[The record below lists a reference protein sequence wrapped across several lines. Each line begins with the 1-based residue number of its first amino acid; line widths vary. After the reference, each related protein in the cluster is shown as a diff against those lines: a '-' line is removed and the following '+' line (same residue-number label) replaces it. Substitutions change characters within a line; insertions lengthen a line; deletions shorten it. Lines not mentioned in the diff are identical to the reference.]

1 MKLKPSNFGV
11 TFQQNCTLGYTVFH
25 LMLDF
30 SQHDHKKDHS
40 ATMVSPGHPFKIF
53 HSQMFSFGVLS
64 QAASTSVSPLS
75 CQLV

>member
-1 MKLKPSNFGV
+1 MKLKTANFGV
-11 TFQQNCTLGYTVFH
+11 TFQQNCTLAYTVFH

-40 ATMVSPGHPFKIF
+40 ATMVALGDPFKPF
-53 HSQMFSFGVLS
+53 HIQMFSFGVLS
-64 QAASTSVSPLS
+64 QAVSTTFPPRS